1 MGGGMKFPQIICVAA
16 VMSFADVTWVP
27 QCEDNGFTLI
37 RFSEHFEV
45 CKKPTTDDGSVNNV
59 SIPTSDADGVLQSLE
74 KVYSF
79 YIDSLGWMLPFPKSP
94 DKKLKSNIYVYDNS
108 VMAALYGGQDY
119 VKALNGEYGPGM
131 WIGVGSLKDY
141 WGTSHE
147 FAHGLQGV
155 AGWLGNN
162 SHSGWMAESHANWM
176 AHQFNPNDAH
186 CAEYLIN
193 YPYLYYGST
202 RDRYC
207 NWQFLE
213 HLKEEFG
220 GGNKGAHEVN
230 RIWMESIRDGED
242 GRMEQTPFSA
252 MMMVYGWT
260 LEQLNDQFGKFAMKN
275 ATLEYTPAKKTLY
288 KKSWG
293 DYEFKTRRTHDGWG
307 DLYRRHSRV
316 TMLNKMKCEDAV
328 GDCTDR
334 YISPSYWAPQ
344 RWGYNLVRIYP
355 DSAGKVMVK
364 FRGIVQEKPTV
375 NGYTCFGDNTDYYKG
390 KTYKWCN
397 YAPDKLPNPASGW
410 TVGLVAEGADSTPRY
425 SEMKHGTGFNLEIET
440 KESDKALWLA
450 VTATPTEMQTILW
463 DQFYYSIYR
472 YPYMIEVVNG
482 VPEGYTKDFWKP
494 AGFNGTTASGYAQHA
509 NGGGWVSNKA
519 KVAATAYVGPDAVVN
534 GGTVSGNAR
543 IEDFAVIN
551 GGTISDNAVVRGRAL
566 VTAGNISGDAV
577 LEDDA
582 WLVSGTI
589 SGKAK
594 VGAISI
600 IVNTTV
606 TDNAQVYGVMWAVN
620 GKKLS
625 GTAQLRGDLEN
636 NFTKEL
642 VKGVFYGMIDDG
654 MLNNSNYGANLTTL
668 PTEAT
673 ANIENAKWYAIK
685 DDSTQTDPG
694 PTTGI
699 ASGNAYEM
707 QHGLGTLSQNAS
719 NESLD
724 VFDLNGRHLGLV
736 KETPSEWSAFDNK
749 ILQKSLRAAGFNAG
763 MYLVRAK
770 HSQRLI
776 RVNVR

>member
-1 MGGGMKFPQIICVAA
+1 MKFTQIVCAMAVA
-16 VMSFADVTWVP
+16 SFADVTWVP

-37 RFSEHFEV
+37 RSSEHFEV
-45 CKKPTTDDGSVNNV
+45 CKKPKTDDGAANNV
-59 SIPTSDADGVLQSLE
+59 SISTSDAEGVLQSLE

-79 YIDSLGWMLPFPKSP
+79 YIDSLGWMLPFPKSS
-94 DKKLKSNIYVYDNS
+94 DRKLKSNIYVFETLPS
-108 VMAALYGGQDY
+108 LYGGQDY
-119 VKALNGEYGPGM
+119 VKALNGEFGPGM
-131 WIGVGSLKDY
+131 WIGVGALKDY

-176 AHQFNPNDAH
+176 AHQYNPNDAH
-186 CAEYLIN
+186 CSEYLIN
-193 YPYLYYGST
+193 FPYLYYGST

-230 RIWMESIRDGED
+230 RIWMESIRDGEN

-252 MMMVYGWT
+252 MMMVYGWS

-275 ATLEYTPAKKTLY
+275 ATVEYAPAKKTLY

-293 DYEFKTRRTHDGWG
+293 DYEFATRRTHDGWG

-316 TMLNKMKCEDAV
+316 TMLNKMKCESSENSDGNVATENCV
-328 GDCTDR
+328 DR

-355 DSAGKVMVK
+355 NSAGKVTVK

-397 YAPDKLPNPASGW
+397 YAPDKLPDPASGW
-410 TVGLVAEGADSTPRY
+410 TVGLVAEGADGTPRY

-440 KESDKALWLA
+440 KANDKALWLA

-482 VPEGYTKDFWKP
+482 APEGYNKDFWKP
-494 AGFNGTTASGYAQHA
+494 ANASGYTKHA
-509 NGGGWVSNKA
+509 NGGGLVSNKA

-534 GGTVSGNAR
+534 GGTISGNAR
-543 IEDFAVIN
+543 IEDFAVVN
-551 GGTISDNAVVRGRAL
+551 GGTISGNAVVRGRAL
-566 VTAGNISGDAV
+566 VTAGTIGDDAM
-577 LEDDA
+577 LEEDA
-582 WLVSGTI
+582 WLVSGMI

-594 VGAISI
+594 VGALSL
-600 IVNTTV
+600 IVNSTV

-636 NFTKEL
+636 NFDKEIS
-642 VKGVFYGMIDDG
+642 KGIFYGMVNTD
-654 MLNNSNYGANLTTL
+654 MLNNANFGANLTTP
-668 PTEAT
+668 PTDAT
-673 ANIENAKWYAIK
+673 ASIENAKWYTIA

-694 PTTGI
+694 HTTGI
-699 ASGNAYEM
+699 VSRVAALQLSDVNEAY
-707 QHGLGTLSQNAS
+707 
-719 NESLD
+719 D
-724 VFDLNGRHLGLV
+724 VFDLNGKHLGFAKV
-736 KETPSEWSAFDNK
+736 TPSEWSALGNKALQK
-749 ILQKSLRAAGFNAG
+749 ILRASGFNAG

-770 HSQRLI
+770 RSHRLI

>member
-1 MGGGMKFPQIICVAA
+1 MKFFPQVICAVAVA
-16 VMSFADVTWVP
+16 SFADVSWVP
-27 QCEDNGFTLI
+27 QCESNGFSLI
-37 RFSEHFEV
+37 RSSEHFEV
-45 CKKPTTDDGSVNNV
+45 CKKPTTDDGAANNV
-59 SIPTSDADGVLQSLE
+59 SIPVADAEGVLKSLE
-74 KVYSF
+74 SVYSF
-79 YIDSLGWMLPFPKSP
+79 YVDSLGWMLPFPKSP

-119 VKALNGEYGPGM
+119 VKDLNGEYGPGM

-176 AHQFNPNDAH
+176 AHQYNPNDAH

-242 GRMEQTPFSA
+242 GRMEQTPFTA
-252 MMMVYGWT
+252 MMMVYGWS

-275 ATLEYTPAKKTLY
+275 ATLEYAPAKKTLY

-316 TMLNKMKCEDAV
+316 TMLNKIPCPDYAPREGVDEV
-328 GDCTDR
+328 CPDQ

-344 RWGYNLVRIYP
+344 RFGYNLVRIYP
-355 DSAGKVMVK
+355 DKAGKVTVK
-364 FRGIVQEKPTV
+364 FRGIVQDKKTV

-390 KTYKWCN
+390 KTYNWCN
-397 YAPDKLPNPASGW
+397 YAPDKLPDPASGW
-410 TVGLVAEGADSTPRY
+410 TVGLVAEGSDGTPRY
-425 SEMKHGTGFNLEIET
+425 SEMKHGKGFNLEIET
-440 KESDKALWLA
+440 KSNDKALWLA

-482 VPEGYTKDFWKP
+482 KPEGYNDGFWKP
-494 AGFNGTTASGYAQHA
+494 AGFDGTTASGYAKHA
-509 NGGGWVSNKA
+509 NGGGWVSSKA
-519 KVAATAYVGPDAVVN
+519 KVAATAFVGPDAVVN

-543 IEDFAVIN
+543 IEDFAVVN
-551 GGTISDNAVVRGRAL
+551 GGSVGDNAVVRGRAL
-566 VTAGNISGDAV
+566 VSDGSVAGDAV

-582 WLVSGTI
+582 WLVNGTVSGH
-589 SGKAK
+589 AK
-594 VGAISI
+594 VGALSI
-600 IVNTTV
+600 IAGNTTV
-606 TDNAQVYGVMWAVN
+606 KDDAQVYGVMWAVTD
-620 GKKLS
+620 KKLS

-636 NFTKEL
+636 NFTKEIT
-642 VKGVFYGMIDDG
+642 KGVFYGMVDDG
-654 MLNNSNYGANLTTL
+654 MLNNANYGANLTKP

-673 ANIENAKWYAIK
+673 ASLDKAVWYAVA
-685 DDSTQTDPG
+685 DDSTGNSG
-694 PTTGI
+694 PITPVVRGMVPL
-699 ASGNAYEM
+699 SHSDVGN
-707 QHGLGTLSQNAS
+707 
-719 NESLD
+719 D
-724 VFDLNGRHLGLV
+724 VFGVYGLNGQYLGNV
-736 KETPSEWSAFDNK
+736 QISASDAV
-749 ILQKSLRAAGFNAG
+749 SLKMALRMAGFNTG
-763 MYLVRAK
+763 VYFVRGK
-770 HSQRLI
+770 RSRIML
-776 RVNVR
+776 RVNMQ

>member
-1 MGGGMKFPQIICVAA
+1 MGGGMKFTQIVCAMAVA
-16 VMSFADVTWVP
+16 SFADVTWVP

-37 RFSEHFEV
+37 RSSEHFEV
-45 CKKPTTDDGSVNNV
+45 CKKPKTDDGAANNV
-59 SIPTSDADGVLQSLE
+59 SISTSDAEGVLQSLE

-79 YIDSLGWMLPFPKSP
+79 YIDSLGWMLPFPKSS
-94 DKKLKSNIYVYDNS
+94 DKKLKSNIYVFETLPS
-108 VMAALYGGQDY
+108 LYGGQDY

-131 WIGVGSLKDY
+131 WIGVASLKDY

-176 AHQFNPNDAH
+176 AHQYNPNDAH
-186 CAEYLIN
+186 CSEYLIN
-193 YPYLYYGST
+193 FPYLYYGST

-275 ATLEYTPAKKTLY
+275 ATVEYAPAKKTLY

-293 DYEFKTRRTHDGWG
+293 DYEFATRRTHDGWG

-316 TMLNKMKCEDAV
+316 TMLNKMKCESSENSDGNVAAEK
-328 GDCTDR
+328 CADR
-334 YISPSYWAPQ
+334 YISPIYWAPQ

-355 DSAGKVMVK
+355 DSAGKVTVK

-397 YAPDKLPNPASGW
+397 YAPDKLPDPASGW
-410 TVGLVAEGADSTPRY
+410 TVGLVAEGADGTPRY
-425 SEMKHGTGFNLEIET
+425 SEMKHGSGFNLEIET
-440 KESDKALWLA
+440 KANDKALWLA

-482 VPEGYTKDFWKP
+482 EPEGYTKDFWKP
-494 AGFNGTTASGYAQHA
+494 AGFNGTTASGYAQHS
-509 NGGGWVSNKA
+509 NGGGWVSSKA

-543 IEDFAVIN
+543 IEDFAVVN
-551 GGTISDNAVVRGRAL
+551 GGTISGNAVVRGRAL
-566 VTAGNISGDAV
+566 VTAGSIGDDAV

-594 VGAISI
+594 VGALSI
-600 IVNTTV
+600 IVNSTV
-606 TDNAQVYGVMWAVN
+606 TDNAQVYGVMWAVS

-636 NFTKEL
+636 NFDKEIT
-642 VKGVFYGMIDDG
+642 KGVFYGMVNTD
-654 MLNNSNYGANLTTL
+654 MLTNAKFGASLTTP
-668 PTEAT
+668 PTDAT
-673 ANIENAKWYAIK
+673 ASIEKAKWYAIA

-694 PTTGI
+694 PTGI
-699 ASGNAYEM
+699 VSRVAALQLSGV
-707 QHGLGTLSQNAS
+707 
-719 NESLD
+719 NENFD
-724 VFDLNGRHLGLV
+724 VFDLNGKHLGFAKV
-736 KETPSEWSAFDNK
+736 TPSEWNALGHKS
-749 ILQKSLRAAGFNAG
+749 LQKTLSASGFNAG
-763 MYLVRAK
+763 MYIVRAK
-770 HSQRLI
+770 RSHRLV